1 MNGLLPVT
9 HRTIIRTFVTVA
21 FRHVLQFDERLAR
34 EIKFR
39 GGESTTDQT
48 SYVAPEALRR
58 MMKSLVRLRVL
69 S

>member
-1 MNGLLPVT
+1 M
-9 HRTIIRTFVTVA
+9 TVA